1 MIMDEKLPLLLR
13 LRALLVRYIEA
24 LNMER
29 RIVVPRYEPDYKPKW
44 GVIIILFVTT
54 FITTSI
60 AGSKGGESLLEIII
74 SGLPFSLSL
83 LGILLAH
90 EMGHYFAARYFNVI
104 TTPPYFIPFPSI
116 VGTMGA
122 VIRIKSPIP
131 DKRALLY
138 IGAMGPL
145 AGFIVS
151 CAVTIVG
158 LYQSTIQP
166 LPEPGAND
174 IIPIFGDSLLYY
186 IFTKIIHGTI
196 PPGSDV
202 HLSPLAWAGWIGFL
216 VTNLNLMP
224 IGQLDGSHV
233 IYALFGEK
241 QRYAGWFFFVS
252 LFFLAVLWPG
262 WAVWIVLTL
271 SLLMIGHPY
280 IPDGIPL
287 NTWERCMGYMCIIIF
302 ILTFIPKPVSIL
314 GQ

>member
-1 MIMDEKLPLLLR
+1 MEEKLPLSKKIR
-13 LRALLVRYIEA
+13 VLLVRYFEA

-29 RIVVPRYEPDYKPKW
+29 RIVVPRYDPDYTPKW
-44 GVIIILFVTT
+44 GVIITLFVTT

-60 AGSKGGESLLEIII
+60 AGSSGGDSLIDIII
-74 SGLPFSLSL
+74 NGLPFSVSL

-90 EMGHYFAARYFNVI
+90 EMGHYFAARHFNVVA
-104 TTPPYFIPFPSI
+104 TPPYFIPFPSI
-116 VGTMGA
+116 IGTMGA

-145 AGFIVS
+145 SGFIIS
-151 CAVTIVG
+151 CIVTIIG
-158 LYQSTIQP
+158 LYQSKVLP
-166 LPEPGAND
+166 LPQPAAND
-174 IIPIFGDSLLYY
+174 IIPVFGDSMLYY
-186 IFTKIIHGTI
+186 ILTKIIHGTI
-196 PPGSDV
+196 PPGNDV

-224 IGQLDGSHV
+224 IGQLDGSHI

-241 QRYAGWFFFVS
+241 QRYAGWIFFIL
-252 LFFLAVLWPG
+252 LFFLAILWPG
-262 WAVWIVLTL
+262 WVVWIILTL
-271 SLLMIGHPY
+271 TLLMVGHPY

-287 NTWERCMGYMCIIIF
+287 NNCERVIGYICMVIF